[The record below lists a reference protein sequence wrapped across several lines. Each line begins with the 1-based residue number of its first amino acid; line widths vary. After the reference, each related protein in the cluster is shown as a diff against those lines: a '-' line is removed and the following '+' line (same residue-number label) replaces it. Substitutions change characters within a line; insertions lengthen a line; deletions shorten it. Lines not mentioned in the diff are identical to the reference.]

1 MLNIKTDL
9 FLTYSIILIIPLLV
23 TGSFIPD
30 LLMSICVI
38 FYISY
43 LIKNNQLNSF
53 KNYFYL
59 YFLFLLFRF

>member
-43 LIKNNQLNSF
+43 LIKIINLIHLKIIF
-53 KNYFYL
+53 IYIFY
-59 YFLFLLFRF
+59 FLLFRF